1 MDTTASASKISD
13 DARRLLGTLS
23 TQAGDIEA
31 AFSHHYQ
38 QTLHSLRQ
46 AQGDDALETLENTL
60 RSLRAARR
68 FLLAPET
75 EAEPAIMA
83 TATESSEPTA
93 AAQQPPLQ
101 RDQPASASADADA
114 GNNRRIDTM
123 HRLLSLTAVIMF
135 VMLSASSGWF
145 VSHLQQ
151 QIVQLQDISEAQTQ
165 QLVRMQDIHLGER
178 RQWLAQQDLQ
188 QRQIIR
194 QQDAIEQQ
202 HSQYIALQQQLSQ
215 RAQQLVAL
223 EASSRQQQ
231 QHIQHLNRVSDQLIS
246 SLCDDSASLSPAVG
260 SHMRADYLQRCASSW
275 RLAAQ

>member
-1 MDTTASASKISD
+1 MDTIASANQRSD
-13 DARRLLGTLS
+13 DARRSLGTLS
-23 TQAGDIEA
+23 TQPADIEA
-31 AFSHHYQ
+31 AFIHRYQ

-46 AQGDDALETLENTL
+46 AQDDEALEILENTL

-101 RDQPASASADADA
+101 RDQPASASADA

>member
-31 AFSHHYQ
+31 AFSHRYQ

-60 RSLRAARR
+60 RSLRQARQHLLHPAVETEPQINTPESDNAGPADIAPQLSESRNQPLTAPQAARH
-68 FLLAPET
+68 
-75 EAEPAIMA
+75 
-83 TATESSEPTA
+83 SERSDIT
-93 AAQQPPLQ
+93 
-101 RDQPASASADADA
+101 
-114 GNNRRIDTM
+114 

-135 VMLSASSGWF
+135 VMLTATSGWF
-145 VSHLQQ
+145 INHLQQ
-151 QIVQLQDISEAQTQ
+151 QIVQLQDVSEAQTQ

-202 HSQYIALQQQLSQ
+202 HNQYTSLQQQLAH
-215 RAQQLVAL
+215 REQQLVAL

-260 SHMRADYLQRCASSW
+260 SHMRADYLQRCSNSW

>member
-31 AFSHHYQ
+31 AFSHRYQ

-60 RSLRAARR
+60 RSLRQARQH
-68 FLLAPET
+68 LLHPAVET
-75 EAEPAIMA
+75 EPQINTPESDISGPADIA
-83 TATESSEPTA
+83 PQLSESRNQPLTA
-93 AAQQPPLQ
+93 PLAV
-101 RDQPASASADADA
+101 RHRERSD
-114 GNNRRIDTM
+114 IT

-135 VMLSASSGWF
+135 VMLTATSGWF
-145 VSHLQQ
+145 INHLQQ

-202 HSQYIALQQQLSQ
+202 HNQYTSLQQQLAH
-215 RAQQLVAL
+215 REQQLVAL

-260 SHMRADYLQRCASSW
+260 SHMRADYLQRCSNSW